1 MKQIFKT
8 IITGF
13 IVFAAVINSAS
24 AQTRTLSLKEAYS
37 VASKANR
44 QLLISKIEE
53 LKAEAAVTEARS
65 YLSPNIAASGNY
77 SFYTEKPVIFLRNE
91 SSAKV
96 VQDTKIGGRNNFSAA
111 IVASYPIINPVVK
124 SKIRT
129 AGINER
135 LQRKRTEDVESEI
148 ALEIGRQY
156 LNVLF
161 YKEQLALLKQSRER
175 NERALKDSRS
185 LFLQGK
191 SLKTDTLQN
200 YISVQNLNASISA
213 LQNNID
219 VQILQLKQ
227 LLALDEAD
235 SIELMDSLNHTI
247 NYGMLQTKETLE
259 DVALNNRNDLRIH
272 MLRMDIGREQ
282 LEGVKAE
289 FKPNLSA
296 VGTYQLQAQSD
307 KFSFWNYNVP
317 RTSFVGVQLNV
328 PIYSGNKKQSKIS
341 QQQFNKQQDEIM
353 LADMKAKIKTELNS
367 LASKVEEAY
376 NQNKIQ
382 EQNVEAAGISY
393 KMIQDRY
400 QYGMS
405 SRLELADA
413 ELALTQAKIDALASI
428 YNIRLLELEMEKALG
443 LLRLN

>member
-8 IITGF
+8 IITGS

-24 AQTRTLSLKEAYS
+24 GQTRTLSLKEAYS

-65 YLSPNIAASGNY
+65 YLSPNVSASGNY

-111 IVASYPIINPVVK
+111 IVATYPIINPVVK

-161 YKEQLALLKQSRER
+161 YKEQLALLKQSRGR
-175 NERALKDSRS
+175 HERALKDSRS

-227 LLALDEAD
+227 LLAIDEAD

-259 DVALNNRNDLRIH
+259 DVALSNRNDLRIH
-272 MLRMDIGREQ
+272 LLRMDIGREQ

-296 VGTYQLQAQSD
+296 VGSYQLQAQSD
-307 KFSFWNYNVP
+307 KFSFWNYNIP

-353 LADMKAKIKTELNS
+353 LADMKAKIKTELSS

-405 SRLELADA
+405 NRLELADA

>member
-8 IITGF
+8 IITGS

-24 AQTRTLSLKEAYS
+24 GQTRTLSLKEAYS

-77 SFYTEKPVIFLRNE
+77 SFYIEKPVIFLRNE

-111 IVASYPIINPVVK
+111 IVATYPIINPVVK

-161 YKEQLALLKQSRER
+161 YKEQLALLKQSRGR

-219 VQILQLKQ
+219 IQILQLKQ

-235 SIELMDSLNHTI
+235 SIQLVDSLNHTI
-247 NYGMLQTKETLE
+247 NYGMLQTKKR
-259 DVALNNRNDLRIH
+259 VR
-272 MLRMDIGREQ
+272 
-282 LEGVKAE
+282 
-289 FKPNLSA
+289 
-296 VGTYQLQAQSD
+296 
-307 KFSFWNYNVP
+307 
-317 RTSFVGVQLNV
+317 
-328 PIYSGNKKQSKIS
+328 
-341 QQQFNKQQDEIM
+341 
-353 LADMKAKIKTELNS
+353 LA
-367 LASKVEEAY
+367 
-376 NQNKIQ
+376 
-382 EQNVEAAGISY
+382 
-393 KMIQDRY
+393 
-400 QYGMS
+400 
-405 SRLELADA
+405 
-413 ELALTQAKIDALASI
+413 
-428 YNIRLLELEMEKALG
+428 IRLPGPRGRYTPSNKAG
-443 LLRLN
+443 RRKVS

>member
-1 MKQIFKT
+1 MKKVYKA
-8 IITGF
+8 II
-13 IVFAAVINSAS
+13 VAAMFVAVAFNSTVG
-24 AQTRTLSLKEAYS
+24 QVRTLSLRDAYTI
-37 VASKANR
+37 ASKANR
-44 QLLISKIEE
+44 QLIISRIEE
-53 LKAEAAVTEARS
+53 LKAGSAVTEAKS
-65 YLSPNIAASGNY
+65 LLSPNVAATGNY
-77 SFYTEKPVIFLRNE
+77 SFYIEKPVIFLRNE

-96 VQDTKIGGRNNFSAA
+96 VQETKVGGRNNFSAA
-111 IVASYPIINPVVK
+111 IVATYPLINPVAK

-148 ALEIGRQY
+148 ALEIAQQY
-156 LNVLF
+156 LNVLL
-161 YKEQLALLKQSRER
+161 YKEQLTLLKQSLER

-227 LLALDEAD
+227 LLALDENEN
-235 SIELMDSLNHTI
+235 IELADSLNLVI
-247 NYGMLQTKETLE
+247 NYGLLQSQGTLQ

-289 FKPNLSA
+289 FKPNLTAIGS
-296 VGTYQLQAQSD
+296 YQLQAQSD

-328 PIYSGNKKQSKIS
+328 PIYSGNKKQSKIN
-341 QQQFNKQQDEIM
+341 QQQFNKQQDEVM
-353 LADMKAKIKTELNS
+353 LDDLKGKIKTELSS
-367 LASKVEEAY
+367 LTSKVEEAY
-376 NQNKIQ
+376 NQHKIQ
-382 EQNVEAAGISY
+382 EQNVQAASISY
-393 KMIQDRY
+393 KMMKDRY

-405 SRLELADA
+405 NRLELADA

-428 YNIRLLELEMEKALG
+428 YNIRLLELQLEKALG